1 MTALNQYSGSIDLNK
16 FGGRFKYSKTQR
28 IIDESDTAITSNI
41 TRVIIRRNLNC
52 AIDQFAQYELCYG
65 NAFKYENK
73 PGNIK
78 STGFNILGN
87 PDLLY
92 FRDYPNLN
100 SAGQLDGSGKGKIS
114 IISINNNSVEQEFRV
129 VIENAGE
136 IDYDKGEIKLST
148 IRIVGTQKPNRV
160 VEVQAYPLSN
170 DVIGLKDLYVSFDVS
185 NSKIN
190 MVKDTISSGE
200 QISGVG
206 FPVYSSYGNG
216 PLTR

>member
-1 MTALNQYSGSIDLNK
+1 MD
-16 FGGRFKYSKTQR
+16 
-28 IIDESDTAITSNI
+28 
-41 TRVIIRRNLNC
+41 
-52 AIDQFAQYELCYG
+52 
-65 NAFKYENK
+65 
-73 PGNIK
+73 
-78 STGFNILGN
+78 
-87 PDLLY
+87 
-92 FRDYPNLN
+92 
-100 SAGQLDGSGKGKIS
+100 
-114 IISINNNSVEQEFRV
+114 QEFRV

-136 IDYDKGEIKLST
+136 IDYDKGEIKLTT